1 MAALVEGIQYALSSQ
16 GNCDDNRA
24 LVFVKLTD
32 SAHRAIED
40 LLKNK
45 FYVYISFRSNQTI
58 TDNHNIK
65 PFVPPV
71 STMLITCNETHPSFS
86 VEWSGD
92 VTARVAWISR

>member
-45 FYVYISFRSNQTI
+45 SLSSLATTQTPTKRPLSYKSLVLGTVECRYTRSFQELSRL
-58 TDNHNIK
+58 
-65 PFVPPV
+65 PAP
-71 STMLITCNETHPSFS
+71 L
-86 VEWSGD
+86 D
-92 VTARVAWISR
+92 VHK